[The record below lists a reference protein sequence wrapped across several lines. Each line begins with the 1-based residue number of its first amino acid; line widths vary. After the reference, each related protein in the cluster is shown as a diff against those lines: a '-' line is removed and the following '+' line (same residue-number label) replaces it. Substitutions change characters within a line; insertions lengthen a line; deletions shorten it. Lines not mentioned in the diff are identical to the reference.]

1 MISTFDDAPTLENEW
16 IHHSDL
22 DSGLR
27 FLEAIPKL
35 FKILKQNSIDP
46 YIQIKQKRRRINSHF
61 DSYLETLNN
70 LYEADYAVELHWS
83 FDLAKC
89 VLESD
94 FVICAIATSPALLAR
109 YFGVPVAYYFGGIHT
124 LGKPPIDYGIPIFF
138 SPLELSK
145 WILTKL

>member
-61 DSYLETLNN
+61 D
-70 LYEADYAVELHWS
+70 
-83 FDLAKC
+83 
-89 VLESD
+89 
-94 FVICAIATSPALLAR
+94 
-109 YFGVPVAYYFGGIHT
+109 
-124 LGKPPIDYGIPIFF
+124 
-138 SPLELSK
+138 
-145 WILTKL
+145 